1 MFKEIIKPRFG
12 DIDGLRHIN
21 NVVVPAWFEA
31 GRNPLFELFLGDD
44 VADYEK
50 WNLIMVRMEIDY
62 VGQMRFG
69 ADVEIRTFI
78 ERIGKSSFTVYQEAW
93 QNGLLGAKGR
103 TICVYFDF
111 KGQKPIPLTKDLIQ
125 KLQNHLIGE

>member
-31 GRNPLFELFLGDD
+31 GRNPLFELFLDGDI
-44 VADYEK
+44 ADYEK

-62 VGQMRFG
+62 LGQMRFG

-78 ERIGKSSFTVYQEAW
+78 EKIGNSSFTVYQEAW
-93 QNGLLGAKGR
+93 QNGKLGAKGK
-103 TICVYFDF
+103 TVCVYFDF
-111 KGQKPIPLTKDLIQ
+111 KKQKSMPLTDDIKIS
-125 KLQNHLIGE
+125 LQQHLVEA